1 MNETESEPG
10 TPKSEKKLPIASGD
24 EIQITKADFSKL
36 THRQRFV
43 VTEYEYLL
51 SPEDAEE
58 VGKMLGNFAQEKD
71 ILYFCQAKGKK
82 VISKEQNKIVKS
94 SSPQTQAMIFGMYGA
109 FIGAIP
115 VSILKLLI
123 LFNDNLRPLCTWLTD
138 DSYSIILTTCGI
150 LVAPSGGLCFIYFA
164 FNLLG
169 GALFGILGARI
180 RQGFSSHIQ
189 KEQKRAY
196 SWSFT
201 FGLLFDLLFVFYWL
215 WPGY

>member
-10 TPKSEKKLPIASGD
+10 TPKRERELPIASGD
-24 EIQITKADFSKL
+24 EIQITKEDFSKL

-43 VTEYEYLL
+43 VTEYKYLL
-51 SPEDAEE
+51 SREEAEE
-58 VGKMLGNFAQEKD
+58 VGKMLGNFVQEKD

-82 VISKEQNKIVKS
+82 VFSKEQNKRIKS
-94 SSPQTQAMIFGMYGA
+94 SSPQTQEMVFGMYGA

-115 VSILKLLI
+115 ISILKLLI
-123 LFNDNLRPLCTWLTD
+123 LSNDNLRPLCTWLTD
-138 DSYSIILTTCGI
+138 DSYSMILTTCGI
-150 LVAPSGGLCFIYFA
+150 LVQPLGALCFIYFG

-180 RQGFSSHIQ
+180 RQRFSSHIQ
-189 KEQKRAY
+189 KEQKQTFW
-196 SWSFT
+196 WSFT
-201 FGLLFDLLFVFYWL
+201 AGLLFDLLFVFYWL